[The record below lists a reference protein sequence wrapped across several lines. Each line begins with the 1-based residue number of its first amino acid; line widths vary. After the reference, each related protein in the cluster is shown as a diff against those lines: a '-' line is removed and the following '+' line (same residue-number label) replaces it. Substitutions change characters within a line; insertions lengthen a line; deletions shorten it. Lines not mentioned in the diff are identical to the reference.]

1 MPQVL
6 NDGDIPFGSQVVTI
20 NGVDYVAEEIDFEEK
35 STAIYR
41 RNEINVPNGGV
52 YISDLI
58 KGKMTL
64 QLASNDTAVPEGQS
78 VVSMVH
84 RGVAKDFV
92 ITNVSAPQKQDEI
105 HKLKMEVTEI
115 LNPNNVTTS

>member
-1 MPQVL
+1 MPQVF
-6 NDGDIPFGSQVVTI
+6 NDGDIPFGSELVTI
-20 NGVDYVAEEIDFEEK
+20 NSETFVAEEIDFEEK

-64 QLASNDTAVPEGQS
+64 QLASNTQPIPENQS
-78 VVSMVH
+78 LVTINF
-84 RGVAKDFV
+84 RGNPTQFV
-92 ITNVSAPQKQDEI
+92 ITNVSQPLKQDQIRKLRMEI
-105 HKLKMEVTEI
+105 TEV
-115 LNPNNVTTS
+115 LN